1 MVRLIRHDRQLHR
14 LQDHRSDFFGTDN
27 IRKLLV
33 GITKVIHHNFDAFR
47 VVALRD
53 IFHEVVS
60 FAAFVMEIGIVK
72 ERIVD

>member
-47 VVALRD
+47 VVLSLVT
-53 IFHEVVS
+53 I
-60 FAAFVMEIGIVK
+60 
-72 ERIVD
+72 